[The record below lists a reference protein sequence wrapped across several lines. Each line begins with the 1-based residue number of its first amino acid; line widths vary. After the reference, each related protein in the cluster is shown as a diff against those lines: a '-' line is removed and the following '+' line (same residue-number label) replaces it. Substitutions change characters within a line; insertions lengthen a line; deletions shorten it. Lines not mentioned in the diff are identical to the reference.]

1 MNNTGNSA
9 PTGNP
14 APQPSRRPRLFTIFY
29 FLFPIL
35 VLPATLATTL
45 IAWLSIPLP
54 TEIASPGPV
63 PSLTLEDR
71 HGLTLR
77 TTRAEDGS
85 RGGWVPLNEVAP
97 TVLQAFLAAED
108 HRFFEHRGVDL
119 RAVARAARDNFRAGR
134 VVSGASTITMQTA
147 RLLRPTPRTWRGK
160 LAQLLWALKLE
171 WHLEKS
177 TILEHYLNRVPLGQ
191 GAVGVAAGAS
201 LYFGTDARELSLGQA
216 ALLAALA
223 HAPSRDNP
231 LVDPDRA
238 RRQRRRVLERM
249 VRRGYAGVED
259 MARAELEP
267 VVRPG
272 AAGIFLAPH
281 FTTRLLL
288 AAAEGGWTPVRGV
301 AATSPAPV
309 GRDVEDGAGF
319 AGSPRHPELTGP
331 PGARSPTGTW
341 RTTLDLELQRAL
353 EAEVRHAVAVLHDR
367 NVRHAAVV
375 VLDNPTGGIL
385 AWVGSP
391 DFWAPENGQV
401 DMVASPRQPGSALK
415 PFLFGLA
422 FDRGYTPATVL
433 PDVPRTY
440 QTATGPYQPRN
451 YDRRY
456 RGPVRA
462 RVALGSSLNVPA
474 VELAA
479 RLGPAALLQTLR
491 DAGFASLTRP
501 ADHYGLGLALGNGE
515 VTLLELANAF
525 RGLANGGV
533 WTPVRWLAHEA
544 GLDDVVRRRFLS
556 QGAAMLVLD
565 ILSDPVARIPGFGTE
580 TPFDFAF
587 PAAAKTGTSRHF
599 TDNWAVVVTG
609 NFTVAVWVGNFSGQ
623 PMQGVSGISG
633 AGPLVYRAVLET
645 ARRYPPGHLP
655 TPEEAGAS
663 PLPVCLLSG
672 LRATPDCA
680 STIEW
685 FLPGTEPTRPDD
697 WERDGRIVLP
707 AEYAEWA
714 VNAGVEARVAV
725 GIGDGSGAGHVAYAG
740 RGEPD
745 GIDPSTAPGAPHD
758 APTSAAPGERYG
770 TSSGVTPGTSPREA
784 NGAATARFR
793 ITSPLDGDIYEVPV
807 GVDPRY
813 ATIPL
818 IATGDVNGVRWTV
831 NGRPLHGTRWRLE
844 PGEHLIR
851 AENATGEADSVRIR
865 VR

>member
-1 MNNTGNSA
+1 MSPRNDTSNPA
-9 PTGNP
+9 PTGEP
-14 APQPSRRPRLFTIFY
+14 AADRRRWPRIFAVFY
-29 FLFPIL
+29 FLLSRVDRRLIWTAAAL
-35 VLPATLATTL
+35 VTLPTFALTAWLALPLPA
-45 IAWLSIPLP
+45 
-54 TEIASPGPV
+54 EIANPGPV

-71 HGLTLR
+71 HGLLLR
-77 TTRAEDGS
+77 TTRAADGS
-85 RGGWVPLNEVAP
+85 RGGWVPLEEVAP

-119 RAVARAARDNFRAGR
+119 RAVARAARDNLQAGR
-134 VVSGASTITMQTA
+134 IVSGASTITMQTA
-147 RLLRPTPRTWRGK
+147 RLLRPTPRTWHGK
-160 LAQLLWALKLE
+160 VAQLLWALKLE
-171 WHLEKS
+171 WHLDKA

-201 LYFGTDARELSLGQA
+201 LYFGADARELSLGQA

-231 LVDPDRA
+231 LVSPERA
-238 RRQRRRVLERM
+238 RRQRRRVLEQM
-249 VRRGYAGVED
+249 VRRGYAAPADLE
-259 MARAELEP
+259 RAELEP
-267 VVRPG
+267 VARPG
-272 AAGIFLAPH
+272 TAGVFLAPH

-288 AAAEGGWTPVRGV
+288 TAAEGGLEPGKGEE
-301 AATSPAPV
+301 ATSSSIVGGVPAPS
-309 GRDVEDGAGF
+309 GQ
-319 AGSPRHPELTGP
+319 
-331 PGARSPTGTW
+331 PGTHTLTGTW

-353 EAEVRHAVAVLHDR
+353 EAEVRHAIANLRDR

-375 VLDNPTGGIL
+375 VLDNRTGGIL

-391 DFWAPENGQV
+391 DFWAEESGQV
-401 DMVASPRQPGSALK
+401 DMVVSPRQPGSALK

-422 FDRGYTPATVL
+422 FDRGYTPATIL
-433 PDVPRTY
+433 PDLPRTY

-479 RLGPAALLQTLR
+479 RLGPAALLHTLHA
-491 DAGFASLTRP
+491 AGFRSLTRA

-515 VTLLELANAF
+515 VTLLELANAY

-533 WTPVRWLAHEA
+533 WTPVRWSMHEA
-544 GLDDVVRRRFLS
+544 AVDDVARRRFLS
-556 QGAAMLVLD
+556 PGAATLVLD
-565 ILSDPVARIPGFGTE
+565 ILSDPAARIPGFGTE
-580 TPFDFAF
+580 TPFDFPF

-623 PMQGVSGISG
+623 PMQGVSGVSG
-633 AGPLVYRAVLET
+633 AGPLAYRSVLET

-655 TPEEAGAS
+655 TPEQAGAR

-672 LRATPDCA
+672 LRATPSCA

-685 FLPGTEPTRPDD
+685 FLPGTEPTQLDD
-697 WERDGRIVLP
+697 WERDGRIILP

-714 VNAGVEARVAV
+714 ASTPSAGEVILAADGEARTGHAV
-725 GIGDGSGAGHVAYAG
+725 GGDPAEKAAGK
-740 RGEPD
+740 
-745 GIDPSTAPGAPHD
+745 APAP
-758 APTSAAPGERYG
+758 
-770 TSSGVTPGTSPREA
+770 
-784 NGAATARFR
+784 FR
-793 ITSPLDGDIYEVPV
+793 ITSPLAGDVYEIPV
-807 GVDPRY
+807 GIDPRY

-818 IATGDVNGVRWTV
+818 IAAGGTGEVRWTV
-831 NGRPLHGTRWRLE
+831 DGRPVRGARWRLV
-844 PGEHLIR
+844 PGEHVIR
-851 AENATGEADSVRIR
+851 AVNGDGVVDSVRITV